1 MELNKNNSTEV
12 IFNQIEKETEKA
24 VLVNLPVSW
33 NCNMHTKSFWFPKSC
48 IIFHNQTMSIA
59 TFLVEKLEREN
70 AFHGF
75 EMRFEVARAI

>member
-33 NCNMHTKSFWFPKSC
+33 NCNMHPKSFWFPKSC
-48 IIFHNQTMSIA
+48 IMFHNQTMSIA

-70 AFHGF
+70 AFHGYA
-75 EMRFEVARAI
+75 MCFEVARAI